1 MTAEVEMKVLAPFA
15 ICSPIA
21 SNCTGACWDLQ
32 SGQPKASMAASR
44 QNVPVA
50 YRISI
55 EKSFAFKKSKDGDW
69 RSGTEALRP
78 VEDGFVLNGQ

>member
-1 MTAEVEMKVLAPFA
+1 
-15 ICSPIA
+15 
-21 SNCTGACWDLQ
+21 
-32 SGQPKASMAASR
+32 MAASR

-55 EKSFAFKKSKDGDW
+55 EKSFAFKKTKDGDW
-69 RSGTEALRP
+69 RCGTEALRP

>member
-1 MTAEVEMKVLAPFA
+1 VGIGLSAAGDEIGLDCGAHLA
-15 ICSPIA
+15 I
-21 SNCTGACWDLQ
+21 TGACWDLQ

-55 EKSFAFKKSKDGDW
+55 EKSFAFKKTKDGDW
-69 RSGTEALRP
+69 RCGTEALRP